1 MKLMSKKG
9 LLYKDIKYF
18 KEFILEI
25 FWRKTPDKIDKF
37 LRCVPCR
44 MFWFCGIPQT
54 IFLIYY
60 FVYFLKII
68 FFPFVIAVFSSFFY
82 VIINPNHEEN

>member
-1 MKLMSKKG
+1 MKLMSKRG
-9 LLYKDIKYF
+9 LLYKDTKYF

-25 FWRKTPDKIDKF
+25 FWRNTPNCIDKF

-54 IFLIYY
+54 ILLIYIY
-60 FVYFLKII
+60 GDSQKNIFIPFII
-68 FFPFVIAVFSSFFY
+68 AIFSSFFY